1 MPTVSGKPI
10 THTAKISKATNRS
23 IITIGLLFFVFGFIT
38 WLGSILI
45 PYLRIACELSSFESY
60 LVAFSFYISY
70 TIMAIPSAWVLKKTG
85 FKKGMSTGLL
95 IMAAGALFFIPAAL
109 TRMYSIFLLGLFIQ
123 GAGLTILQTAANP
136 YVTILGPQESA
147 AKRISV
153 MGICNGIAG
162 VIGPIV
168 LGAVIL
174 QDADILQKKVA
185 GLNSE
190 EKNQMLNELA
200 HRVILPYGTIMITL
214 VLLALLIYFSRLPEV
229 GEENEDKAA
238 LFDNAN
244 KKNIF
249 HYPHL
254 LRGVITLF
262 FYVGVEVI
270 AVDTITAYAAS
281 LEIPLS
287 TAKFFASF
295 TIVNMLIGYI
305 IGIICIPKFV
315 KQENALKISAV
326 AGIVFAI
333 IVLSTSGYTSV
344 TFVALLGLANSLMWP
359 SIWPL
364 AINGLGR
371 LTKIGSS
378 LLIMAIG
385 GGAVLPLLY
394 GRLTELYNTHAAYW
408 IVLPC
413 YAMILYYAVAGHK
426 IRKHLEV

>member
-1 MPTVSGKPI
+1 MT
-10 THTAKISKATNRS
+10 TASTELIAHQAGIAKANNRN
-23 IITIGLLFFVFGFIT
+23 IIIIGLLFFVFGFVT
-38 WLGSILI
+38 WLVSVLI

-60 LVAFSFYISY
+60 FVAFSFYISY
-70 TIMAIPSAWVLKKTG
+70 TVMAIPSAWVLKKTG

-109 TRMYSIFLLGLFIQ
+109 TRMYPLFLLGLFVQ

-136 YVTILGPQESA
+136 YITILGPQQSA

-162 VIGPIV
+162 VIAPII

-174 QDADILQKKVA
+174 QDADAIPKKITVFNLQQ
-185 GLNSE
+185 
-190 EKNQMLNELA
+190 KNEMLNELA
-200 HRVILPYGTIMITL
+200 HRVILPYAIIMITL
-214 VLLALLIYFSRLPEV
+214 VMLALVIYFSRLPEV
-229 GEENEDKAA
+229 DSETEDEAVNIS
-238 LFDNAN
+238 NAN
-244 KKNIF
+244 RKSILHF
-249 HYPHL
+249 PHL
-254 LRGVITLF
+254 LLGVLTLF
-262 FYVGVEVI
+262 LYVGAEVI
-270 AVDTITAYAAS
+270 AVDTITGYAAS
-281 LEIPLS
+281 LNIPLS

-305 IGIICIPKFV
+305 IGIICIPKLI

-326 AGIVFAI
+326 AGILFSIMALCTNGY
-333 IVLSTSGYTSV
+333 LSI

-364 AINGLGR
+364 AIDSLGKF
-371 LTKIGSS
+371 TKIGSS

-394 GRLTELYNTHAAYW
+394 GRLTEIFNTQPAYC
-408 IVLPC
+408 IVLPG
-413 YAMILYYAVAGHK
+413 YVMILYYSVAGHK
-426 IRKHLEV
+426 IRIR

>member
-1 MPTVSGKPI
+1 
-10 THTAKISKATNRS
+10 
-23 IITIGLLFFVFGFIT
+23 
-38 WLGSILI
+38 
-45 PYLRIACELSSFESY
+45 
-60 LVAFSFYISY
+60 
-70 TIMAIPSAWVLKKTG
+70 
-85 FKKGMSTGLL
+85 
-95 IMAAGALFFIPAAL
+95 
-109 TRMYSIFLLGLFIQ
+109 
-123 GAGLTILQTAANP
+123 
-136 YVTILGPQESA
+136 
-147 AKRISV
+147 
-153 MGICNGIAG
+153 
-162 VIGPIV
+162 
-168 LGAVIL
+168 
-174 QDADILQKKVA
+174 
-185 GLNSE
+185 
-190 EKNQMLNELA
+190 ML
-200 HRVILPYGTIMITL
+200 
-214 VLLALLIYFSRLPEV
+214 
-229 GEENEDKAA
+229 
-238 LFDNAN
+238 
-244 KKNIF
+244 
-249 HYPHL
+249 
-254 LRGVITLF
+254 GVITLF